1 MTRRLRTLIV
11 ALCAVWTG
19 VALAQD
25 GPAID
30 TSGGNIG
37 STSSDATGTSADAG
51 TRATESPSDSGQ
63 QPAVD
68 TGSAG
73 PGTSV
78 IGDTE
83 SPIGLYIIPWRS
95 TSPTPQL
102 DRPARFVDATEEPVD
117 ETQFRR
123 FVEYH
128 DALTRHRA
136 AQQEAADRS
145 RQ

>member
-1 MTRRLRTLIV
+1 MKRLVGTTV
-11 ALCAVWTG
+11 ALACFLTAG
-19 VALAQD
+19 VAVAQD

-30 TSGGNIG
+30 TSSGSVDTRSENREASGRAATDGG
-37 STSSDATGTSADAG
+37 DAG
-51 TRATESPSDSGQ
+51 AASGQQ

-68 TGSAG
+68 TGSAAG
-73 PGTSV
+73 GTSV
-78 IGDTE
+78 IGDAE

-95 TSPTPQL
+95 TSPTPQM

-128 DALTRHRA
+128 DALSRHRA
-136 AQQEAADRS
+136 AQRGATEGSGQ
-145 RQ
+145 